1 MDTILGRLQDS
12 YEAIR
17 LKNRTSEILEHLLET
32 GRLVQ
37 EKRDLALRFAVAEGL

>member
-1 MDTILGRLQDS
+1 MDTILGRLQNS

-17 LKNRTSEILEHLLET
+17 AKNNRSELLERFLDS

-37 EKRDLALRFAVAEGL
+37 EKRDLALRFSVPEGL